1 MKKIKN
7 LVSIALTGMMVF
19 SFAGCSM
26 IERTEESKQK
36 TVLAKV
42 GNKKITKAD
51 VDGALKTY
59 LDYYKQNYGDDFE
72 SNESIKANLKSLRT
86 KQLEGLVDQEVLL
99 QSKDK
104 LGVNPSDEEIQS
116 EVDERVTYYREA
128 LGSDES
134 YESFIEQYGYNDESF
149 KEYLK
154 TQAIL
159 TMVVDAMT
167 ADAEVTDEDIEKGYN
182 DNIDKYTT
190 KAGADVTHILVSV
203 EKDSDGN
210 VVEGSEEKAKAEAEK
225 IRQRALAGQSL
236 EDISK
241 SDEFKDS
248 CKYEDLGRV
257 SFENSGMVQEFE
269 DAFKVLPA
277 GKVSDVVKTS
287 FGYHVIVNTAVYPED
302 KVEPL
307 NDELKGKIKN
317 DLLYNKQESAYNDK
331 IEELKKDIKIKIYE
345 NRI

>member
-7 LVSIALTGMMVF
+7 LVSIALTGVMMF
-19 SFAGCSM
+19 SLAGCNM

-42 GNKKITKAD
+42 GKKKITRAE

-59 LDYYKQNYGDDFE
+59 LDYYKQNYGEDFE

-86 KQLEGLVDQEVLL
+86 QQLEGLVDQEVLL

-104 LGVNPSDEEIQS
+104 FGVNPSDEELQS
-116 EVDERVTYYREA
+116 EVDERITYYKDA
-128 LGSDES
+128 LGTDEA
-134 YESFIEQYGYNDESF
+134 YENFIGEYGYDDESF

-154 TQAIL
+154 TQAVL
-159 TMVVDAMT
+159 TMVVDAMI
-167 ADAEVTDEDIEKGYN
+167 ADVEVTDEEIEKQYN
-182 DNIDKYTT
+182 ENIDEYTT
-190 KAGADVTHILVSV
+190 KAGADVTHILVPV

-210 VVEGSEEKAKAEAEK
+210 VVEGSEEKAKLEAEK
-225 IRQRALAGQSL
+225 IRQKALAGQSL

-241 SDEFKDS
+241 SDEFKEL
-248 CKYEDLGRV
+248 CRYENLGRV
-257 SFENSGMVQEFE
+257 SFEDSGMVQEFE

-287 FGYHVIVNTAVYPED
+287 FGYHVIVNKAVYPED
-302 KVEPL
+302 EVKAL
-307 NDELKGKIKN
+307 DDTLKEEIKN
-317 DLLYNKQESAYNDK
+317 TLLYNKQKSAYDDK
-331 IEELKKDIKIKIYE
+331 LKELKEDIKIKVYE

>member
-7 LVSIALTGMMVF
+7 LVSIALTGVMVF
-19 SFAGCSM
+19 SLAGCNT

-42 GNKKITKAD
+42 GKKKIRRSD

-59 LDYYKQNYGDDFE
+59 LDYYKQSYGEDFE

-86 KQLEGLVDQEVLL
+86 QQLEGLVDQEVLL

-104 LGVNPSDEEIQS
+104 FGVNPSDEELQS
-116 EVDERVTYYREA
+116 EVDERITYYKNA

-134 YESFIEQYGYNDESF
+134 YEKFIEQYGYNDESF

-154 TQAIL
+154 TQAVL

-167 ADAEVTDEDIEKGYN
+167 ADVEVTDEDIEKEYN

-190 KAGADVTHILVSV
+190 KAGADVTHILVPL
-203 EKDSDGN
+203 EKDSNGN
-210 VVEGSEEKAKAEAEK
+210 VVEGSDEKAKSEAEK
-225 IRQRALAGQSL
+225 IRQKALAGQSL

-257 SFENSGMVQEFE
+257 SFENSGMVKEFE

-287 FGYHVIVNTAVYPED
+287 FGYHVIVNKAVYPKDEV
-302 KVEPL
+302 KPL
-307 NDELKGKIKN
+307 DDTLKEEIKSN
-317 DLLYNKQESAYNDK
+317 LLYNKQKTSYDDK
-331 IEELKKDIKIKIYE
+331 LKELKDNIKIKIYE